1 MSETFFKKYV
11 KEPNEF
17 LLAERMDDGTQ
28 IILVK
33 RNDDYLLA
41 TSRGEEFPLSYE
53 TLDKVRD
60 INSKNMTSLSEYE
73 SKVFEKYNS
82 KILLDTLA
90 EQSMLRYLKLEGK
103 EIDPRYSL
111 ILDMCVF
118 NPNSILCIAGGKDEK
133 ESKER
138 LERFIKDNYGI
149 DIETDQRTFTK
160 ILTKLSSDQDFDR
173 RKFLKEAL
181 KKKKEE

>member
-103 EIDPRYSL
+103 EIDPRYRL
-111 ILDMCVF
+111 ILDLCIF
-118 NPNSILCIAGGKDEK
+118 NPNSILCIALGKDEK
-133 ESKER
+133 EKKMNIEK
-138 LERFIKDNYGI
+138 FIQDNYGI
-149 DIETDQRTFTK
+149 KIDADDNIFTK
-160 ILTKLSSDQDFDR
+160 LLTKLSSDQDFDR

>member
-1 MSETFFKKYV
+1 MSETFKKYV

-33 RNDDYLLA
+33 RKDDYLLA
-41 TSRGEEFPLSYE
+41 TSKGEEFPLSYE
-53 TLDKVRD
+53 TLDKIRD

-73 SKVFEKYNS
+73 SKFFEKYNS

-103 EIDPRYSL
+103 EIDPRYRL

-133 ESKER
+133 ENKER
-138 LERFIKDNYGI
+138 LERFVKDNYGI
-149 DIETDQRTFTK
+149 GIEADQRTFTK

-173 RKFLKEAL
+173 RKFLKETL
-181 KKKKEE
+181 KKKKDE